1 MTALGTILPTA
12 AILAAGDRAA
22 AEQAARDRRIG
33 VIRFECQPATVGGEL
48 RWELPANKYAT
59 VRAGRI
65 LVFERRADGDFAIKA
80 W

>member
-1 MTALGTILPTA
+1 MQTLGTILPTRA
-12 AILAAGDRAA
+12 SLAAGDRAA
-22 AEQAARDRRIG
+22 DERAARDRRIG
-33 VIRFECQPATVGGEL
+33 CSRFESQPATVGGEL